1 MQGKCLRRK
10 RLLMVVPW
18 DKEEKRTLTSH
29 FEIFVVKFFSK
40 MIALLSQ
47 FQYKSFSKKKRKK
60 EKKRKIKRD
69 LQSSFFI

>member
-47 FQYKSFSKKKRKK
+47 FQYKSFSKKKERKK
-60 EKKRKIKRD
+60 EKKNKKRP
-69 LQSSFFI
+69 SV

>member
-1 MQGKCLRRK
+1 MSEKKK
-10 RLLMVVPW
+10 RLLMAVPW

-47 FQYKSFSKKKRKK
+47 FQYKSFSKKKKK
-60 EKKRKIKRD
+60 ERKKRKIKRD
-69 LQSSFFI
+69 LQSGFFI

>member
-1 MQGKCLRRK
+1 MSEKKK
-10 RLLMVVPW
+10 RLLMAVPW

-47 FQYKSFSKKKRKK
+47 FQYKSFSKKKK
-60 EKKRKIKRD
+60 ERKKRKIKRD
-69 LQSSFFI
+69 LQSGFFI